1 MDGITITNQA
11 FAILTGLLTIG
22 TPMAMLAYNAGKMR
36 QQMMSL
42 KEDMRELRDML
53 FEHVNE
59 HK

>member
-1 MDGITITNQA
+1 MEGFTISSQA
-11 FAILTGLLTIG
+11 LTIFTGLISIG

-42 KEDMRELRDML
+42 RDDVKELRDMV
-53 FEHVNE
+53 FEHINV

>member
-11 FAILTGLLTIG
+11 LSIFTGIIAIG

-36 QQMMSL
+36 QQLMSL
-42 KEDMRELRDML
+42 KEDVKELRDL
-53 FEHVNE
+53 IFEHVSE